1 MEDERNIRRTLNT
14 DTEKLRFRV
23 KCLEDDFQKQC
34 LKAEKKA
41 SETVAVNNEKTS
53 LLSLMKEKE
62 ILIDSFKRQLN
73 EMREE
78 LHQREDEL
86 ENSVRRQI
94 EDDRDKGV
102 HERKEKSKLQRELET
117 IEKNYTE
124 LEHQRKKDVFSHS
137 EEYEKLQKKHRVISE
152 ERNIYLQKL
161 QQMQVDMDDVKNRLE
176 QKQDEFELMEREYKK
191 LQEKHRETLNSEYNL
206 QTAKE
211 HLEASMRVMQEDV

>member
-1 MEDERNIRRTLNT
+1 M
-14 DTEKLRFRV
+14 
-23 KCLEDDFQKQC
+23 
-34 LKAEKKA
+34 
-41 SETVAVNNEKTS
+41 
-53 LLSLMKEKE
+53 
-62 ILIDSFKRQLN
+62 
-73 EMREE
+73 
-78 LHQREDEL
+78 
-86 ENSVRRQI
+86 
-94 EDDRDKGV
+94 
-102 HERKEKSKLQRELET
+102 ET

>member
-1 MEDERNIRRTLNT
+1 MRQVRRDLDEYKKRFSDTSLEVNELRKERDALKLEKNDLIIKQAKDMEDERNIRRTLNT

-34 LKAEKKA
+34 FKAEKKA

-102 HERKEKSKLQRELET
+102 HERKEKSKL
-117 IEKNYTE
+117 
-124 LEHQRKKDVFSHS
+124 
-137 EEYEKLQKKHRVISE
+137 
-152 ERNIYLQKL
+152 
-161 QQMQVDMDDVKNRLE
+161 
-176 QKQDEFELMEREYKK
+176 
-191 LQEKHRETLNSEYNL
+191 
-206 QTAKE
+206 
-211 HLEASMRVMQEDV
+211 